1 MINKVQFEK
10 YVSDS
15 GLLNL
20 ATIPELEK
28 LLEAFPYCQT
38 TQLLYV
44 KNLHKEHNI
53 HFNQQLRVA
62 AAYAGDRGVLRKLLE
77 ESREQEVYEP
87 SATGH
92 ADLSSPPAPE
102 KERHETDKD
111 EPVKESTT
119 KHKEPLGDIFETD
132 QPETPKKEQ
141 DTPFSEPE
149 KTLNEEEEKDEK
161 YLEVGYPYA
170 SEVDAEEE
178 TANTPSER
186 RRKEL
191 EHLKKQLREL
201 RMEREK
207 IEEVIREEKNR
218 KAKNKASKA
227 EKQTEAKK
235 EVNQDEEEKAPGE
248 KVEREPEKD
257 SVREKKESAEAKT
270 SKATDKPEKKKAPK
284 KSKKE
289 LIDKFIKE
297 EPTIKRGV
305 SSFYDPTEAARKS
318 IMQSDDIATETLA
331 RLYLKQ
337 GKVLQA
343 IKIYEKLSLK
353 FPEKSDYFAG
363 QIEEIKKTNK

>member
-10 YVSDS
+10 YVSDP

-28 LLEAFPYCQT
+28 LLEAFPYCQA

-62 AAYAGDRGVLRKLLE
+62 AAYAGDRGLLKKLLE
-77 ESREQEVYEP
+77 EKREQEVYEP
-87 SATGH
+87 STTESEEVAS
-92 ADLSSPPAPE
+92 APEPE
-102 KERHETDKD
+102 KETYETA
-111 EPVKESTT
+111 EGQPVTESAT
-119 KHKEPLGDIFETD
+119 KHEDPPEDISEAD
-132 QPETPKKEQ
+132 QPEISKKEQ
-141 DTPFSEPE
+141 DTSFPEPD
-149 KTLNEEEEKDEK
+149 KKLNEEEEEK
-161 YLEVGYPYA
+161 NEEYLEVGYPYA
-170 SEVDAEEE
+170 SEVDAEDDTE
-178 TANTPSER
+178 AARTPSER

-191 EHLKKQLREL
+191 EHLKKQLQEL

-218 KAKNKASKA
+218 KAKSKA
-227 EKQTEAKK
+227 GKKAEAK
-235 EVNQDEEEKAPGE
+235 EEISQVEEEKPVE
-248 KVEREPEKD
+248 KGAEKD
-257 SVREKKESAEAKT
+257 AVKATEKKESTQAF
-270 SKATDKPEKKKAPK
+270 DKPAKKKASK